1 MNIIVK
7 LEQKDFEGNK
17 AVFDHL
23 YELSTVLNRS
33 EDKKPGEIISKTEI
47 EEKAHIEPSENSAE
61 ETTDLPENS
70 VYTIEQVRKAFGDL
84 SKAKGK
90 DTAKDI
96 LSEMG
101 YTKVTEIPTDKYPEA
116 MEKIKA
122 VK

>member
-1 MNIIVK
+1 MIINVK

-23 YELSTVLNRS
+23 YELSTVLNKS
-33 EDKKPGEIISKTEI
+33 EDKKPEEIISKTEI

-61 ETTDLPENS
+61 KTTDLPENS

-101 YTKVTEIPTDKYPEA
+101 YTKVTEIPADKYPEA
-116 MEKIKA
+116 MDKIKA